1 MDTFQRV
8 VGNEYTEELISKRII
23 HAGFEKIKDFR
34 ADNQSISMLDALMSA
49 FAMFSLKD
57 PSLLAFDER
66 RNSDE
71 NLKRLYKIK
80 TIPAYFRW
88 NRILR
93 VKSGALPI
101 LFGKEEQDWRNSL
114 CSSTLGRRD
123 CALGLCGSGAIGA

>member
-1 MDTFQRV
+1 

-80 TIPAYFRW
+80 TIPCDTQMRTLLDEVDPEEIRPLFKD
-88 NRILR
+88 
-93 VKSGALPI
+93 VFGSSSGARC
-101 LFGKEEQDWRNSL
+101 WRSWCL
-114 CSSTLGRRD
+114 WQAATCL
-123 CALGLCGSGAIGA
+123 L